1 MMARQVG
8 NLAHSNPLGSPVREP
23 DEALP
28 LTIIYLRVVAL
39 LLLAAGLARAG
50 MILGITTDG
59 QDFSSLTPAWRAGA
73 TTLVLVDLFAAVG
86 LWIAAVWGPVMW
98 AVALAVEV
106 SMYTL
111 FADIFGS
118 YPLRI
123 AAHGTL
129 FAAFL
134 ILSILDWRR
143 SLAD

>member
-1 MMARQVG
+1 MARQIG
-8 NLAHSNPLGSPVREP
+8 NHAPGGDALGRAVPQP
-23 DEALP
+23 DEP
-28 LTIIYLRVVAL
+28 QSLTLIYLRAVAL

-50 MILGITTDG
+50 LILGITADG
-59 QDFSSLTPAWRAGA
+59 QDFTGLTPPWRAGA
-73 TTLVLVDLFAAVG
+73 TTLILVDLFAAVG
-86 LWIAAVWGPVMW
+86 LWIGAVWGPVMW

-106 SMYTL
+106 SMYTI
-111 FADIFGS
+111 FSEMFGS